1 MSSSPI
7 DKIERSIE
15 NFVEGALSRLTGA
28 SLSPSQA
35 VAQLARALGDGV
47 RYTEDGKP
55 FAPDRYALTLHPSDA
70 SELLQSAPDLHE
82 VLSAEL
88 LKVARD
94 CDYMV
99 FREPVVTIA
108 SDPTQTKQTIRVVAW
123 HSTSPLA
130 FTKAMERNA
139 ANEEQAIPR
148 GAYLIVDGDRHFP
161 LSRPVI
167 NIGRRLDNHLIIED
181 QRISRTHAQIRI
193 RAGRFEI
200 FDLNSSAGT
209 LVNGRAVSHHILQPG
224 DVIALADTR
233 LVYGEDPGG
242 PPDETPVYAPPFPPR
257 PAGDQKTHIIDR
269 NEDDE
274 EEEER

>member
-1 MSSSPI
+1 
-7 DKIERSIE
+7 
-15 NFVEGALSRLTGA
+15 
-28 SLSPSQA
+28 
-35 VAQLARALGDGV
+35 
-47 RYTEDGKP
+47 
-55 FAPDRYALTLHPSDA
+55 
-70 SELLQSAPDLHE
+70 
-82 VLSAEL
+82 
-88 LKVARD
+88 
-94 CDYMV
+94 
-99 FREPVVTIA
+99 
-108 SDPTQTKQTIRVVAW
+108 
-123 HSTSPLA
+123 
-130 FTKAMERNA
+130 
-139 ANEEQAIPR
+139 
-148 GAYLIVDGDRHFP
+148 VDGDRHFP

-209 LVNGRAVSHHILQPG
+209 LVNGRAVNHHILQPG

>member
-1 MSSSPI
+1 MATSPI

-15 NFVEGALSRLTGA
+15 NFVEGALSRLSGA

-35 VAQLARALGDGV
+35 IAQLARALGDGV

-55 FAPDRYALTLHPSDA
+55 FAPDRFALTLHPSDA
-70 SELLQSAPDLHE
+70 SVLLQSAPDLHE
-82 VLSAEL
+82 ILAEEL
-88 LKVARD
+88 LQVARD
-94 CDYMV
+94 CGYMI
-99 FREPVVTIA
+99 FREPVVTVA
-108 SDPTQTKQTIRVVAW
+108 SDPTQGRQTIRVVAW

-130 FTKAMERNA
+130 LTKAMERTQEA
-139 ANEEQAIPR
+139 EAQSIPR
-148 GAYLIVDGDRHFP
+148 GAYLIVDGERHFP

-167 NIGRRLDNHLIIED
+167 NIGRRLDNHLIIDD

-209 LVNGRAVSHHILQPG
+209 RVNGRMVSHHILQPG

-257 PAGDQKTHIIDR
+257 PAGDQITHIIDR
-269 NEDDE
+269 NDQDDE
-274 EEEER
+274 EEEE

>member
-1 MSSSPI
+1 MSTSPI
-7 DKIERSIE
+7 ERIERSIE
-15 NFVEGALSRLTGA
+15 NFVEGTLSRLTGA

-55 FAPDRYALTLHPSDA
+55 FAPDRYALTLHPTDA
-70 SELLQSAPDLHE
+70 GDLLRSAPDLNE
-82 VLSAEL
+82 ILAAEL
-88 LKVARD
+88 LQVARD
-94 CDYMV
+94 CEYMV
-99 FREPVVTIA
+99 FREPVITIA
-108 SDPTQTKQTIRVVAW
+108 SNPTQAQQTLRVVAW

-130 FTKAMERNA
+130 FTKAMERDA
-139 ANEEQAIPR
+139 AAEEQDVPR
-148 GAYLIVDGDRHFP
+148 GAYLIVDGERHFP

-167 NIGRRLDNHLIIED
+167 NIGRRLDNHLIIDD

-209 LVNGRAVSHHILQPG
+209 RVNGRVVDHHILQPG
-224 DVIALADTR
+224 DVIGLAESR

-257 PAGDQKTHIIDR
+257 PAGDQKTYIIDR
-269 NEDDE
+269 DKVEDEDE
-274 EEEER
+274 

>member
-1 MSSSPI
+1 MTTSPI

-15 NFVEGALSRLTGA
+15 NLVEGALSRLTGA
-28 SLSPSQA
+28 SLSPAQA

-70 SELLQSAPDLHE
+70 RELLKSAPDLHE
-82 VLSAEL
+82 VLADEL
-88 LKVARD
+88 LQVARE
-94 CDYMV
+94 CEYMI

-108 SDPTQTKQTIRVVAW
+108 SDPTQTQQTIRVVAW

-130 FTKAMERNA
+130 FTKAMERSDLA
-139 ANEEQAIPR
+139 EEQSIPR
-148 GAYLIVDGDRHFP
+148 GAYLIVDGERHFP

-209 LVNGRAVSHHILQPG
+209 SVNGRAINHHILQPG

-269 NEDDE
+269 DEDE
-274 EEEER
+274 EKK